1 MSLPAKKT
9 KRAMFN
15 TTIDRELLA
24 KAQMLRILL
33 KQHGINKDGV
43 NELIEE
49 GLRKVINEYSN
60 EMGINL

>member
-9 KRAMFN
+9 ERTMFN